1 MKRVT
6 LLLAFTF
13 SALIVFC
20 QAGSIKGTLTD
31 AHSGEPLPFVEI
43 QALLNDSI
51 VIAGVT
57 DFDGRYYLKPISAGS
72 YTIQVQTVGY
82 QSLRITDVKVDEYK
96 ITFQDIALEVGV
108 DLEEIQII
116 MYSIPQINKDA
127 GSSGGTVTRSDISKL
142 PTRSVNGNA
151 STIRG
156 VSAYNVSEI
165 VEDDMEISYE
175 IAEEEIFFIENKQHE
190 NIGNYNNIVDN
201 QFFEVKDEA
210 LSTFSI
216 DVDRASYSIVRR
228 YLQDG
233 ILPPK
238 NAVRIEEMVNYF
250 NYSYPN
256 PSDDKPF
263 SITTEYTDC
272 PWNENHQLIHIGIQ
286 GKKEIQ
292 SEASPNNLV
301 FLIDV
306 SGSMHSADKL
316 DLLKT
321 GFSMLVDQLREQ
333 DKVAI
338 VVYAGAAGVVLPP
351 TSGINKAIIKSTIEK
366 LEAGGSTAGGE
377 GIKLA
382 YRLAKENFI
391 TGGNNRVILATD
403 GDFNVGVSSDE
414 ALIKLIEKQREDD
427 IFLSVLGFGT
437 GNFQDGKMEQI
448 ADKGNGNY
456 SYIDNVL
463 EAKKV
468 LVKEF
473 QSTLVT
479 IAKDVKTQIEFN
491 PQYVRAYRMVGYVNR
506 RLAHE
511 DFNNDKKDA
520 GELGAGHSVTMIYEI
535 VPAGSDENL
544 AGSIDDLKYQSK
556 KKSKKQIVTPVQFNK
571 EIATIKLR
579 YKEPTEDKSKLITHV
594 IPTKKIAWNE
604 ATNNCRF
611 SASVVQFGMLLRE
624 SDYMDNTNY
633 EKTMSLAKSAKGE
646 DGEGYRSEFIK
657 LVETAMLLKN
667 E

>member
-13 SALIVFC
+13 SALLVFC
-20 QAGSIKGTLTD
+20 QSGSIKGTLTD
-31 AHSGEPLPFVEI
+31 VHSGEPLPFANI
-43 QALLNDSI
+43 TLLQKDS
-51 VIAGVT
+51 VITGGVT
-57 DFDGRYYLKPISAGS
+57 DFDGKYHLKPILVGT
-72 YTIQVQTVGY
+72 YTLQVQNVGY
-82 QSLRITDVKVDEYK
+82 KSKRIVGLKVANHK
-96 ITFQDIALEVGV
+96 ITFQDITLEGGVALKEF
-108 DLEEIQII
+108 EIVS
-116 MYSIPQINKDA
+116 YSIPLIDHD
-127 GSSGGTVTRSDISKL
+127 GSSSGGTVTRRDISKL
-142 PTRSVNGNA
+142 PTRSINGIA
-151 STIRG
+151 PTIGG
-156 VSAYNVSEI
+156 VSTYSISEI
-165 VEDDMEISYE
+165 VEVDMEISYE
-175 IAEEEIFFIENKQHE
+175 IVDDEIYSE
-190 NIGNYNNIVDN
+190 NIQHRKIGKHKTIIDN
-201 QFFEVKDEA
+201 PFFEVKDEA

-286 GKKEIQ
+286 GKKAIQ
-292 SEASPNNLV
+292 SKASPNNLV

-306 SGSMHSADKL
+306 SGSMQSADKL

-351 TSGINKAIIKSTIEK
+351 TSGINKAIIKSTIDK

-391 TGGNNRVILATD
+391 AGGNNRVILATD
-403 GDFNVGVSSDE
+403 GDFNVGVSSEE
-414 ALIKLIEKQREDD
+414 ALIKLIEEKREDD

-468 LVKEF
+468 LVNEF
-473 QSTLVT
+473 QSTMVT

-511 DFNNDKKDA
+511 DFNDDKKDA

-535 VPAGSDENL
+535 LPAGSNENL
-544 AGSIDDLKYQSK
+544 PGSIDDLKYQGK
-556 KKSKKQIVTPVQFNK
+556 KKAKKEVVTPVQFNK

-594 IPTKKIAWNE
+594 IPTNKTAWSE

-633 EKTMSLAKSAKGE
+633 EKTMSLAKSAKGI
-646 DGEGYRSEFIK
+646 DDEGYRSEFIK
-657 LVETAMLLKN
+657 LVETAMTLNN